1 MKKKHFSAQL
11 FIVTSLFVP
20 FAFTSSL
27 SCTTKSRISSRESS
41 REIEENQYKIA
52 KVDPLFEVT
61 TVRKTGSD
69 KDRINLIYL
78 GDGYVESDSK
88 DKLSNFLYNN
98 VIIPWL
104 STTPKFKASSISGEN
119 VNDIGVLNPW
129 QTWMNDKINVYSIQ
143 PTSKTNTLNK
153 DNFYGMYDTNL
164 TWVTDQGI
172 SKAYLSVWDIYNN
185 FLEEDA
191 LINNKFINLVH
202 SSPNNYR
209 VEASP
214 FPKLTEGSGDYHTH
228 IHEMGHSIFSLGDE
242 YQPSATITAPNV
254 SRTQDVKW
262 KEFLNFRGVEINSN
276 AGGYIPSE
284 SCIMLSVHDKT
295 WDYCEVCN
303 YELQKTV
310 AEYLQQPLFY
320 IGDPQL
326 TKKRDYS
333 YDSYYYSTQNLLQ
346 NEIYDFNIN
355 WVKNSQ
361 LELRTVVS
369 NLTNSTRKIKL
380 RIRIQKTDG
389 TYSISNESN
398 EEIIKPKDI
407 KNLCLYS
414 QTINEADLQDF
425 KSVIGEV
432 IDVETNQILAT
443 SLDRQNRIL
452 KYNNKLANT
461 GKELH
466 TIKINFVD
474 KDSKQP
480 LPNVKPTIITQRD
493 GTEYQLQ
500 KILFNGYRFDSWS
513 INNSS
518 SSINN
523 STVKING
530 KDIELTYYYKKLPAK
545 TLPLKLIDKSS
556 GKVIIE
562 KKATVY
568 ENQTFIP
575 KSSDFFLYDLNNFS
589 SVTNSSYYYDW
600 NLSAV
605 PMSDGISYDQITS
618 NSEII
623 YALESNPSSH
633 IKAIDRVIEQGD
645 IKSKND
651 LINNKFLWST
661 DYKYSQN
668 NNSGSYQ
675 IIYNDI
681 KYNEVGEY
689 TVIFKISNFIQ
700 EFQIYTNEYQ
710 RINVRVVERKNTKEQ
725 LPSDLDAEIGRLN
738 TISTFWIPEMENS
751 RNVSYDYASKLNKD
765 NILGK
770 IQNLSLNLNKF
781 TYEVVDYNFT
791 QSGSNSSISFKIEV
805 GYNGQKKRTEELIK
819 LFTLVNTDVTEAD
832 LSDEYLR
839 IMGMNLNY
847 LRSDI
852 KVEQTKFIN
861 EKNIFLFLKNWVPY
875 KKFEYEIYSYSR
887 EVDKIKFQIKISL
900 NGKSRITRQFELN
913 VKSDQLSPEEV
924 EMQNEI
930 NRINSLSLT
939 LKNQILTQE
948 QVNNINQS
956 NILENVNEWVET
968 PGFAYEIIDF
978 NNSNNRFTFKIKAS
992 KANVIK
998 TSNLFTLSYQIK
1010 SEQTEQDLLQQ
1021 EINRINN
1028 LPLHLANNSFS
1039 QQEIDQI
1046 NDSNFADNLSNWN
1059 LVTSNSS
1066 KYNYEITSFGKA
1078 NNKFTFNIKVT
1089 LISNPSISQV
1099 SKQFSL
1105 DYQIS
1110 ININQ
1115 ALKEEKNRIDNL
1127 SLNKQKFSQEEIN
1140 VILNDPSSFT
1150 QYLNDW
1156 SNNDNKFDYQFIV
1169 NSLSQNQLSLIIQI
1183 KDRNTNE
1190 YQSSNPFV
1198 LNYESSDISNNNNS
1212 GSSNN
1217 LTTVILASTLA
1228 PAGAIA
1234 AGAAGTII
1242 YKKKKRK
1249 Y

>member
-1 MKKKHFSAQL
+1 MKKMHFSAQL

-20 FAFTSSL
+20 FTFTSSL

-41 REIEENQYKIA
+41 KQIEENQYKIA

-78 GDGYVESDSK
+78 GDGYVGSDSK

-242 YQPSATITAPNV
+242 YQPSATIAAPNV
-254 SRTQDVKW
+254 STTTNVKW

-295 WDYCEVCN
+295 YDYCEVCN

-326 TKKRDYS
+326 KIKRDYS
-333 YDSYYYSTQNLLQ
+333 YDSYYYSTLNSLQ
-346 NEIYDFNIN
+346 DEIYDFNISR
-355 WVKNSQ
+355 VKNGQ
-361 LELRTVVS
+361 LELRTVIS

-380 RIRIQKTDG
+380 RIRIQKKDG
-389 TYSISNESN
+389 TYIINNESN

-407 KNLCLYS
+407 KNLYLYS
-414 QTINEADLQDF
+414 STINESNFQDL
-425 KSVIGEV
+425 SVIGEV
-432 IDVETNQILAT
+432 IDAETNQILAT

-452 KYNNKLANT
+452 KYSNSWANT

-474 KDSKQP
+474 KDSNQP

-500 KILFNGYRFDSWS
+500 KILFNGYRFDS
-513 INNSS
+513 
-518 SSINN
+518 SSINS

-530 KDIELTYYYKKLPAK
+530 QDIELTYYYKKLAAK
-545 TLPLKLIDKSS
+545 KLPLKLIDKSS
-556 GKVIIE
+556 GKVIIQKE
-562 KKATVY
+562 ATVY

-589 SVTNSSYYYDW
+589 YVTNSSYYYDW

-605 PMSDGISYDQITS
+605 PMSNGITYDQITS
-618 NSEII
+618 NSEIT
-623 YALESNPSSH
+623 YALESNISNH

-645 IKSKND
+645 IKSKKD

-668 NNSGSYQ
+668 NDSGNYQ

-681 KYNEVGEY
+681 NYNEVGNY
-689 TVIFKISNFIQ
+689 TVIFKISKFIQ

-751 RNVSYDYASKLNKD
+751 RNVSYDYAS
-765 NILGK
+765 
-770 IQNLSLNLNKF
+770 NLNK
-781 TYEVVDYNFT
+781 
-791 QSGSNSSISFKIEV
+791 
-805 GYNGQKKRTEELIK
+805 
-819 LFTLVNTDVTEAD
+819 
-832 LSDEYLR
+832 
-839 IMGMNLNY
+839 
-847 LRSDI
+847 
-852 KVEQTKFIN
+852 
-861 EKNIFLFLKNWVPY
+861 
-875 KKFEYEIYSYSR
+875 
-887 EVDKIKFQIKISL
+887 
-900 NGKSRITRQFELN
+900 
-913 VKSDQLSPEEV
+913 
-924 EMQNEI
+924 
-930 NRINSLSLT
+930 
-939 LKNQILTQE
+939 
-948 QVNNINQS
+948 
-956 NILENVNEWVET
+956 
-968 PGFAYEIIDF
+968 
-978 NNSNNRFTFKIKAS
+978 
-992 KANVIK
+992 
-998 TSNLFTLSYQIK
+998 
-1010 SEQTEQDLLQQ
+1010 
-1021 EINRINN
+1021 
-1028 LPLHLANNSFS
+1028 
-1039 QQEIDQI
+1039 
-1046 NDSNFADNLSNWN
+1046 
-1059 LVTSNSS
+1059 
-1066 KYNYEITSFGKA
+1066 
-1078 NNKFTFNIKVT
+1078 
-1089 LISNPSISQV
+1089 
-1099 SKQFSL
+1099 
-1105 DYQIS
+1105 
-1110 ININQ
+1110 
-1115 ALKEEKNRIDNL
+1115 
-1127 SLNKQKFSQEEIN
+1127 
-1140 VILNDPSSFT
+1140 
-1150 QYLNDW
+1150 
-1156 SNNDNKFDYQFIV
+1156 
-1169 NSLSQNQLSLIIQI
+1169 
-1183 KDRNTNE
+1183 
-1190 YQSSNPFV
+1190 
-1198 LNYESSDISNNNNS
+1198 
-1212 GSSNN
+1212 
-1217 LTTVILASTLA
+1217 
-1228 PAGAIA
+1228 
-1234 AGAAGTII
+1234 
-1242 YKKKKRK
+1242 
-1249 Y
+1249 

>member
-69 KDRINLIYL
+69 KNRINLIYL

-242 YQPSATITAPNV
+242 YQPSATIAAPNV
-254 SRTQDVKW
+254 STTTNVKW

-295 WDYCEVCN
+295 YDYCEVCN

-380 RIRIQKTDG
+380 RIRIQKKDG
-389 TYSISNESN
+389 TYIINEQSN

-407 KNLCLYS
+407 KQLVLYS
-414 QTINEADLQDF
+414 STINETNLQDL
-425 KSVIGEV
+425 SVIGEV
-432 IDVETNQILAT
+432 IDAETNEILAT

-452 KYNNKLANT
+452 KYNNKWANT

-930 NRINSLSLT
+930 NRINSLSLS
-939 LKNQILTQE
+939 LKNPILTQQE
-948 QVNNINQS
+948 VNNINQS
-956 NILENVNEWVET
+956 NILKNVNEWVET
-968 PGFAYEIIDF
+968 PGFAYEIINF
-978 NNSNNRFTFKIKAS
+978 NNSNNQFKFNIKVS

-1140 VILNDPSSFT
+1140 GILNDPSSFT